1 MYILDTG
8 PIFKFLTT
16 DCVPEL
22 LCALGHNKIHVPK
35 AVELEILDTPTRH
48 RQFERAR
55 EVWPRF
61 PDRFR
66 EIIPDDATDELRQCC
81 QAVLGMEFEEMYAE
95 PKDRGE
101 HMAILHGVLRARAGE
116 QVILVCDEIA
126 GTNVIKQQAK
136 VLTQAQRR
144 GQFSPGG
151 SIQHADT
158 IQLLWWAI
166 EGGGFNGSR
175 EQFLTK
181 YKAMAALDSSMPLT
195 AKKVGLT
202 KSPPWPPDAKR

>member
-1 MYILDTG
+1 MHILDTG

-22 LCALGHNKIHVPK
+22 LCA
-35 AVELEILDTPTRH
+35 
-48 RQFERAR
+48 
-55 EVWPRF
+55 
-61 PDRFR
+61 
-66 EIIPDDATDELRQCC
+66 
-81 QAVLGMEFEEMYAE
+81 
-95 PKDRGE
+95 
-101 HMAILHGVLRARAGE
+101 RAGE
-116 QVILVCDEIA
+116 QVILVCDETA

-202 KSPPWPPDAKR
+202 KSPPWPPDAKRER

>member
-1 MYILDTG
+1 MHILDTG

-22 LCALGHNKIHVPK
+22 ICALGHNKIHVPE
-35 AVELEILDTPTRH
+35 AVVSEVVTTPTRH
-48 RQFERAR
+48 KQFERAR
-55 EVWPRF
+55 EVWRRF

-66 EIIPDDATDELRQCC
+66 EVIPDTATDELRQCC
-81 QAVLGMEFEEMYAE
+81 RAVLGMEFEEMYAN

-116 QVILVCDEIA
+116 EVILVCDEAA
-126 GTNVIKQQAK
+126 GSTMIKRQAK
-136 VLTQAQRR
+136 VLIAEQAR
-144 GQFSPGG
+144 GRHSPGG

-158 IQLLWWAI
+158 IQLLRWAI
-166 EGGGFNGSR
+166 QGGGFKGSR
-175 EQFLTK
+175 THFLKK

-195 AKKVGLT
+195 AKGAGLT
-202 KSPPWPPDAKR
+202 TSPPWPPGAKP

>member
-1 MYILDTG
+1 MHILDTG

-22 LCALGHNKIHVPK
+22 LCALGHNKIHVPQ
-35 AVELEILDTPTRH
+35 AVELEVLHTPDRH
-48 RQFERAR
+48 RQFEHAR

-66 EIIPDDATDELRQCC
+66 VIIPDAATEELRQCC
-81 QAVLGMEFEEMYAE
+81 RAVLGMEFEDMYAE

-101 HMAILHGVLRARAGE
+101 HMAILHGVLRARSGE
-116 QVILVCDEIA
+116 QVVLVCDETA
-126 GTNVIKQQAK
+126 GINVIKRQAK
-136 VLTQAQRR
+136 VLLAAQAR
-144 GQFSPGG
+144 GEHVPGG

-158 IQLLWWAI
+158 IQLLRWAI

-175 EQFLTK
+175 RQFLTK
-181 YKAMAALDSSMPLT
+181 YKAMAALDSSLPLT
-195 AKKVGLT
+195 AKEAGLT
-202 KSPPWPPDAKR
+202 KSPPWPPDVKR

>member
-1 MYILDTG
+1 MHILDTG
-8 PIFKFLTT
+8 PIFKFLT
-16 DCVPEL
+16 
-22 LCALGHNKIHVPK
+22 
-35 AVELEILDTPTRH
+35 
-48 RQFERAR
+48 
-55 EVWPRF
+55 
-61 PDRFR
+61 
-66 EIIPDDATDELRQCC
+66 TDELRQCC

-116 QVILVCDEIA
+116 QVILVCDETA

-136 VLTQAQRR
+136 VLTQSQRR

-158 IQLLWWAI
+158 IKLLRWAI

-181 YKAMAALDSSMPLT
+181 YKAMAALDSSMPHT
-195 AKKVGLT
+195 AKEVGLT

>member
-1 MYILDTG
+1 MHILDTG

-22 LCALGHNKIHVPK
+22 LRALGHNKIYVPK
-35 AVELEILDTPTRH
+35 AVEFEVLNTPTRR

-61 PDRFR
+61 PERFR
-66 EIIPDDATDELRQCC
+66 EIIPDDATEELRQCC
-81 QAVLGMEFEEMYAE
+81 RAVLGMEFEEMYAE

-126 GTNVIKQQAK
+126 GTNVINR
-136 VLTQAQRR
+136 QAQVLAAAQDR
-144 GQFSPGG
+144 GVYLPGG

-158 IQLLWWAI
+158 IQLLRWAI

-175 EQFLTK
+175 QRFLVK
-181 YKAMAALDSSMPLT
+181 YKAMSSLDSSMPLT
-195 AKKVGLT
+195 AKEAGLT
-202 KSPPWPPDAKR
+202 QSPPWPPDVRP